1 MRWCARLA
9 ECRQGSRQCGGA
21 LALPSTGKTRRVGG
35 AVVDLWLQRAIGR
48 SGAALTLPSAGKG
61 VGGAVVALT
70 LPSAGKGVGGA
81 VVALT
86 LPSAGKGVGGAVVLR
101 SPCRVPAGE

>member
-1 MRWCARLA
+1 
-9 ECRQGSRQCGGA
+9 
-21 LALPSTGKTRRVGG
+21 LPSAGKGVGG

-81 VVALT
+81 VV
-86 LPSAGKGVGGAVVLR
+86 LR